1 MRNGRQQ
8 PAAKPG
14 PKAYLPAMKLPS
26 YQTVTTAMHGEHVLL
41 VTLSRP
47 DVGNALNTQ
56 MGRDLLDLWTRLT
69 EDAPGIRCVVMT
81 GAGDRIF
88 CGGGDLKERHGMS
101 KAQWLHQHEIF
112 ERQFWALVDL
122 PLPVLAAVNGHAY
135 GGGLELALSCDFIHA
150 ARGVRFALPEVALGI
165 MPGGGG
171 TQNLSRA
178 LGERRAKE
186 LLMTGRPFSAQQAQD
201 WGLVNEIHEPAELL
215 PRVLDTATAI
225 ATNAPLA
232 VRQVKKSVRYGGQME
247 IRTALRFEVEA
258 YNHLVD
264 TADRIEG
271 VSAFNE
277 KRKPRFTGR

>member
-1 MRNGRQQ
+1 
-8 PAAKPG
+8 
-14 PKAYLPAMKLPS
+14 MKLPS
-26 YQTVTTAMHGEHVLL
+26 YQTVTTALHGEHVLI

-47 DVGNALNTQ
+47 DAGNALNTQ

-69 EDAPGIRCVVMT
+69 EDAPGIRCVVVT
-81 GAGDRIF
+81 GAGGRIF

-135 GGGLELALSCDFIHA
+135 GGGLELALCCDFIHA
-150 ARGVRFALPEVALGI
+150 AQGVRFALPEVALGI

-186 LLMTGRPFSAQQAQD
+186 LLMTGRPFSAQQALD

-215 PRVLDTATAI
+215 GKTLDTAEAI
-225 ATNAPLA
+225 ALNAPLA
-232 VRQVKKSVRYGGQME
+232 VRQVKKSVRYGSQME

-264 TADRIEG
+264 TADRVEG